1 MLPVTRQTIFLLI
14 VIIGLLVYIICE
26 NKKET
31 KSIFRAGDHNKR
43 RHIFHLEVRLLINFE
58 KIELL
63 AVDCL
68 CYIICRLPVPGYAG
82 LSGNTGRPICRQTR
96 SQRTEV
102 PRRNPCLLRRQ
113 G

>member
-63 AVDCL
+63 AVDL
-68 CYIICRLPVPGYAG
+68 PVLHYLSTSSSRICRSL
-82 LSGNTGRPICRQTR
+82 
-96 SQRTEV
+96 
-102 PRRNPCLLRRQ
+102 
-113 G
+113 